1 MLALNLQDCDN
12 RPVDFLQFG
21 MPPMRLRPPASE
33 TAAARSEDLFRHRLD
48 NQIDLRHPLI
58 RLAER
63 MPWAALEQALQG
75 TLPPTPAAGGRP
87 ALPIRLMAGLLYLK
101 HAYNLS
107 DESVCERWLEN
118 PYWQFFTGELFFQT
132 RLPCD
137 PTLWVRWRQRL
148 CEAGVEELLAKPV
161 SGARA
166 RGAIR

>member
-1 MLALNLQDCDN
+1 
-12 RPVDFLQFG
+12 
-21 MPPMRLRPPASE
+21 MRLRPPASD

-63 MPWAALEQALQG
+63 MPWAALEQSLQG
-75 TLPPTPAAGGRP
+75 TLPPTPAGGGRP

-118 PYWQFFTGELFFQT
+118 PYWQFFTGEVFFQT

-137 PTLWVRWRQRL
+137 PTSLVRWRQRL
-148 CEAGVEELLAKPV
+148 GEAGVEELLAQTI
-161 SGARA
+161 STAQAMRA
-166 RGAIR
+166 VRLRISLIVTGRFGST